1 MFSIYQLLFLQK
13 LSLYTQ
19 IPNIYMGLGFEFG
32 LEGIMDLAI
41 VCPLSVLGY

>member
-1 MFSIYQLLFLQK
+1 MNRYVDKK
-13 LSLYTQ
+13 LSLYSIQ